1 MKFCEKQKIWHDLWT
16 VLYTFNNLQN
26 LKIMK
31 VKPALRLE
39 QSYIIVSFSIILF
52 VFSSCV
58 SDEITTNVNQI
69 PEPDVEQAD
78 DPTLP
83 ENPAPTF
90 PFKRLLEK
98 TSI

>member
-1 MKFCEKQKIWHDLWT
+1 VKFCEKQKIWHDLWNF
-16 VLYTFNNLQN
+16 LYTFNNLQN

-78 DPTLP
+78 DPTPP
-83 ENPAPTF
+83 ENPAPAG
-90 PFKRLLEK
+90 
-98 TSI
+98 ICI